1 MLPPEEEQSSFIG
14 PDEAQSA
21 RGNSAMLG
29 LIPAPEIPEM
39 LAEEL
44 RTELA
49 ELLSQRVDGRVH
61 WEVSVICDPLTGSAP
76 DAVRVLDVVR
86 ERMLEESWDL
96 AICMTDLPL
105 RTNRWWPVVA
115 AVSTARKAAVLSLPP
130 LGVTLLRRRAR
141 EAIVQL
147 VGELYEG
154 SPELARD
161 SEDRA
166 RPDVDSE
173 ASRLPDPRP
182 SQLVRRRLTE
192 LVAPIRRTTVADDDD
207 VDVRFVSPM
216 VRGHL
221 RLLAG
226 MVLANRPWRLFSTM
240 KSALA
245 AAFATG
251 AYALVTPSVWQLADS
266 LGGIRLLVLMISA
279 IAAMGV
285 WIIVA
290 HNLWEKP
297 ADGEVRE
304 QVALYN
310 AATALTITVAVLFSY
325 AVLFALILVAAGI
338 FIPLNFFESNLQR
351 PVGTADYV
359 ILAWMTASLATVA
372 GGLGSGLED
381 EETVREATYGYRQR
395 RRNRP
400 KDPEGSSDT

>member
-1 MLPPEEEQSSFIG
+1 
-14 PDEAQSA
+14 
-21 RGNSAMLG
+21 MLG
-29 LIPAPEIPEM
+29 LLAAPEIPEM

-49 ELLSQRVDGRVH
+49 ELLSRRVDGRVL

-76 DAVRVLDVVR
+76 DAVRVLDAGR

-105 RTNRWWPVVA
+105 RTNRWWPIVA
-115 AVSTARKAAVLSLPP
+115 AVSTARKTAVLSLPP

-154 SPELARD
+154 SPELARH

-173 ASRLPDPRP
+173 ASRLPDPKP

-192 LVAPIRRTTVADDDD
+192 LVAPIRRTTVTDDDD
-207 VDVRFVSPM
+207 VDVRFVSPT

-245 AAFATG
+245 AALATG

-266 LGGIRLLVLMISA
+266 LGRIRLLALMLAA
-279 IAAMGV
+279 IAAMVV
-285 WIIVA
+285 WIIVG

-325 AVLFALILVAAGI
+325 AVLFALIVVAAGI

-372 GGLGSGLED
+372 GALGSGLED